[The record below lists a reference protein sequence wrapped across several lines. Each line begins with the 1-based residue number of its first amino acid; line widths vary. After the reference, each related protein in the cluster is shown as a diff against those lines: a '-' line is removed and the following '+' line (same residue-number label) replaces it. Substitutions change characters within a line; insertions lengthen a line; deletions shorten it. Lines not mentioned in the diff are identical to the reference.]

1 MKKFAIIFIVLNLK
15 SFFCFA
21 QRDSIEM
28 SNFLNFFVKEYLAT
42 QGVSKINNKVRP
54 QTFSKTNLSYT
65 NWYSNVLKNDKT
77 IFTQEQFK

>member
-1 MKKFAIIFIVLNLK
+1 M
-15 SFFCFA
+15 SSA

-28 SNFLNFFVKEYLAT
+28 SNFLNFFLKDYLAS

-65 NWYSNVLKNDKT
+65 NWYSIVLKNDTTVFKEEQDKKNF
-77 IFTQEQFK
+77 FT